1 VTHACA
7 ARRLLVRLPFFAISA
22 LASAVAGAQA
32 PPDNPTELD
41 SVVVTGT
48 RVQGLSPSQAISPVD
63 AYTNV
68 QLEQQAGIDM
78 TDVLR
83 TISPSFNVQ
92 RFPIADGTAFIRPA
106 NLRNLSPDHT
116 LVLINGHRRHRSALV
131 NLQVEPFGTVNQGAQ
146 AVDFGLIPALAV
158 DRIEVLRDGAAA
170 QYGSDAIAG
179 VINIILKD
187 NPRGLTLSGQG
198 GQAYEGDGG
207 NYRLAA
213 NLGLPLGASGFL
225 NLTGEFLQTDFTSRG
240 SQRPDAA
247 LVEAARPGTVPYG
260 GLGQRW
266 GDPDSEGS
274 RLFFNGEIDAT
285 ESMRVYGHGNYA
297 RTEFNSSFFYRT
309 PVGVAGVTPRATLFV
324 DADGDGAADPV
335 DQEIVDELRAQGRDP
350 DDYLTPDASSPSGY
364 VALNPIAAQ
373 FPGGYTP
380 SFGAISDDY
389 EAVFGLRGDRFL
401 LDGMRWDLSARYG
414 ANRIDYRLDS
424 SINPSLGRLS
434 PTSFRPGVL
443 EQRETGVNAD
453 FVYPLAVKWLASP
466 LNVATGLEYRT
477 EEYEI
482 GTGDPKSYESSPTAS
497 LFGVGSDGFQGDTPD
512 AAGTFD
518 STSRAAY
525 IDLEA
530 DIVKGFSAAAAA
542 RVEDSDAFDTNFDWK
557 LSARANPV
565 DWGAVRATVST
576 GFRAPTPGQIN
587 TQDITTNADS
597 TGTLVPLGTFP
608 VNGPV
613 ARALGATP
621 LRPEES
627 RGYTLG
633 FVLTPMSDLTLTVD
647 YYNIKVDD
655 RIALA
660 NFTIEPGSE
669 EQQALIDAGVEGANL
684 IGSVSYFTNAYDS
697 TVEGVE
703 LSATSRVDLGYYGW
717 LGLDLR
723 HALNKQHVDRVQEG
737 TIDNERVFDLE
748 NQLPEHR
755 SVFSA
760 NYQSPWNLD
769 LLLRVSRY
777 GGWKDLTFGEQQN
790 YGAKYLVD
798 LVATAHLFD
807 RYHLALGAENLF
819 DTYPEDTRNSV
830 MQAVG
835 ATRPVASPFGFNGG
849 LWFLRVSADLF

>member
-1 VTHACA
+1 MLVHAA
-7 ARRLLVRLPFFAISA
+7 IRLLGRSFCFAILTLA
-22 LASAVAGAQA
+22 PAAASAQA
-32 PPDNPTELD
+32 ASEEPTELGE
-41 SVVVTGT
+41 VAVTGS
-48 RVQGLSPSQAISPVD
+48 RVQGLSPQQAISPVD
-63 AYTNV
+63 AYTGA
-68 QLEQQAGIDM
+68 QLEQQASIDI

-146 AVDFGLIPALAV
+146 AVDFGLIPAMAV

-187 NPRGLTLSGQG
+187 NPQGLTLSGQG
-198 GQAYEGDGG
+198 GQAYEGDGA
-207 NYRLAA
+207 NFRVAA
-213 NLGLPLGASGFL
+213 NWGLPLGPGGFL

-247 LVEAARPGTVPYG
+247 LVEAERPGTVPYN

-274 RLFFNGEIDAT
+274 RLFFNGELEVSDSA
-285 ESMRVYGHGNYA
+285 RAYGHGNYA
-297 RTEFNSSFFYRT
+297 RTEFDSSFFYRT
-309 PVGVAGVTPRATLFV
+309 PVGVAGVNPRATLFV
-324 DADGDGAADPV
+324 DSDGDGAADPV
-335 DQEIVDELRAQGRDP
+335 DQQIVDDLRAQGKNP
-350 DDYLTPDASSPSGY
+350 DDYLTPDASSSSGY
-364 VALNPIAAQ
+364 VALNPIASQ

-389 EAVFGLRGDRFL
+389 EGVFGLRGDDFL
-401 LDGMRWDLSARYG
+401 IPDLRWDVSGRYG
-414 ANRIDYRLDS
+414 VNRIEYLLDS

-443 EQRETGVNAD
+443 EQRETGLNTD
-453 FVYPLAVKWLASP
+453 FVYPLAVTWLASP
-466 LNVATGLEYRT
+466 LNVAAGLEYRT
-477 EEYEI
+477 EEYDI
-482 GTGDPKSYESSPTAS
+482 GTGDPKSYESSPTAT

-518 STSRAAY
+518 TNSRAAY
-525 IDLEA
+525 VDLEA
-530 DIVKGFSAAAAA
+530 DIIKGFSAAAAA
-542 RVEDSDAFDTNFDWK
+542 RVEDSDAFDTHFDWK
-557 LSARANPV
+557 LSSRYNPTE
-565 DWGAVRATVST
+565 WGAVRATIST

-608 VNGPV
+608 VNSP
-613 ARALGATP
+613 AAIALGATP

-627 RGYTLG
+627 KGYTIG
-633 FVLTPMSDLTLTVD
+633 FVLQPMPDLTITAD
-647 YYNIKVDD
+647 YYHIKVDD

-660 NFTIEPGSE
+660 NFTIEPGSP

-697 TVEGVE
+697 TVEGIE
-703 LSATSRVDLGYYGW
+703 LNVTRRVDLGHYGW

-723 HALNKQHVDRVQEG
+723 HAYNKQTVDRVEEG
-737 TIDNERVFDLE
+737 TIDGERVFDLE
-748 NQLPEHR
+748 NQLPKNR

-760 NYQSPWNLD
+760 NFQSPWNLD
-769 LLLRVSRY
+769 MLLRLSRY
-777 GGWKDLTFGEQQN
+777 GGWKDLTFGERQD
-790 YGAKYLVD
+790 YSGKTLVD

-807 RYHLALGAENLF
+807 RYHLSLGAENLF
-819 DTYPEDTRNSV
+819 DTYPDDTNNSV
-830 MQAVG
+830 MRFVG
-835 ATRPVASPFGFNGG
+835 ATRPLSSPFGFNGG
-849 LWFLRVSADLF
+849 LWFLRVTADF